1 MATDSRTLKLAILG
15 EVKDLSASLNKGT
28 AEVQTFGDKI
38 TKFGKVAGAAFAAA
52 GVAAVAYAGKL
63 AVDGVKAAIEDEA
76 AQLRLAASLK
86 NVTGATDAQI
96 AATEDYIL
104 KTSLANGVTDEELRP
119 SLDRLVRSTK
129 DVAEAQKLQSLAL
142 DIAAATGKS
151 LTQVSESLAKAH
163 DGNFGSLKRLGVS
176 IDENIIKSK
185 DFDAA
190 TAVLAKTFKD
200 QASIQADTF
209 DGKMRRLKVAF
220 DEGKETVGG
229 FILDAI
235 TPMVSLFVNKAIP
248 AISEFAA
255 NFKDNVLPIL
265 KSVWDFIKG
274 LFTPIIEGVREAFA
288 NVSEAVSN
296 NSTELNKFLV
306 FVKAI
311 YEFGKTYL
319 APFIGE
325 VLGAAFKVLG
335 VAISGVI
342 GFFSTL
348 VGLIDKAYKALVA
361 FVNFIKNN
369 PVTQGIAGVFGG
381 GRASG
386 GPVSAGTT
394 YLVGENGPELF
405 TSSSSGTIIPNGA
418 MGGSGTT
425 VNITVNGALD
435 PISTARQIANL
446 LNREATINGSFNRVG
461 SSLLV
466 GA

>member
-15 EVKDLSASLNKGT
+15 EVKDLSASLTKGT
-28 AEVQTFGDKI
+28 NDVQTFGDKL
-38 TKFGKVAGAAFAAA
+38 TKFGKIAGAAFLAA
-52 GVAAVAYAGKL
+52 GAAAVAYAGKL

-96 AATEDYIL
+96 AATEEYIL
-104 KTSLANGVTDEELRP
+104 QTALANGVTDDELRP

-129 DVAEAQKLQSLAL
+129 DVAEAQRLQSLAL
-142 DIAAATGKS
+142 DIAAGTGKS

-163 DGNFGSLKRLGVS
+163 DGNFGALKRLGVS

-190 TAVLAKTFKD
+190 TAVLASTFKD

-235 TPMVSLFVNKAIP
+235 TPMVSLFVDKAIP
-248 AISEFAA
+248 TISEFAG
-255 NFKDNVLPIL
+255 NLKDNVLPIL
-265 KSVWDFIKG
+265 TTIYEFVKG
-274 LFTPIIEGVREAFA
+274 LFTPIVEGIREAFA

-296 NSTELNKFLV
+296 NSEELSKFAR
-306 FVKAI
+306 FIKAI

-348 VGLIDKAYKALVA
+348 VDIIDRAYRAIVS
-361 FVNFIKNN
+361 FVNFVRNN
-369 PVTQGIAGVFGG
+369 PVTAAVGGVFGG
-381 GRASG
+381 GRAAG

-394 YLVGENGPELF
+394 YLVGEKGPELF
-405 TSSSSGTIIPNGA
+405 TSATSGTIIPNNKI
-418 MGGSGTT
+418 GGGNTI
-425 VNITVNGALD
+425 NITVNGALD
-435 PISTARQIANL
+435 AEGTARTIVDI
-446 LNREATINGSFNRVG
+446 LNRSQARGS
-461 SSLLV
+461 L
-466 GA
+466 GAGAFA

>member
-15 EVKDLSASLNKGT
+15 EVKDLSASLNKGS

-38 TKFGKVAGAAFAAA
+38 SKFGKVAGAAFLAA

-104 KTSLANGVTDEELRP
+104 KTELAFGVTDEELRP

-129 DVAEAQKLQSLAL
+129 DVAEAQKLQTLAL
-142 DIAAATGKS
+142 DIAAGTGKN
-151 LTQVSESLAKAH
+151 LQAVSEALAKAH
-163 DGNFGSLKRLGVS
+163 DGNFTALKKLGGG

-190 TAVLAKTFKD
+190 TASLAATFRD
-200 QASIQADTF
+200 QATIQADTF
-209 DGKMRRLKVAF
+209 NGKMSRLKVAF

-235 TPMVSLFVNKAIP
+235 TPMVSLFVDNAIP
-248 AISEFAA
+248 AISEFAG
-255 NFKDNVLPIL
+255 NLKDNVLPIL
-265 KSVWDFIKG
+265 VSIWEFVKG
-274 LFTPIIEGVREAFA
+274 LFTPIIEGIQVAFKS
-288 NVSEAVSN
+288 VSGALN
-296 NSTELNKFLV
+296 DNSVELGKFIT
-306 FVKAI
+306 FIKAI

-335 VAISGVI
+335 AAISGVI

-348 VGLIDKAYKALVA
+348 VDIIDRAYKAIVA
-361 FVNFIKNN
+361 FVNFVKNN
-369 PVTQGIAGVFGG
+369 PVTQGIASVFGG
-381 GRASG
+381 GRAAG

-405 TSSSSGTIIPNGA
+405 TSSTAGTIIPNQG
-418 MGGSGTT
+418 MGGNTF
-425 VNITVNGALD
+425 NITVNGALD
-435 PISTARQIANL
+435 SEGTARTIVNI
-446 LNREATINGSFNRVG
+446 LNRSQARGS
-461 SSLLV
+461 L
-466 GA
+466 GAGAFA

>member
-28 AEVQTFGDKI
+28 TEVQTFGDKI
-38 TKFGKVAGAAFAAA
+38 TKFGKIAGAAFAAA

-190 TAVLAKTFKD
+190 TAVLASTFQN

-209 DGKMRRLKVAF
+209 NGKMNRLKVAF

-235 TPMVSLFVNKAIP
+235 TPMVSLFVDNAIP
-248 AISEFAA
+248 AISEFAG
-255 NFKDNVLPIL
+255 NLKDNVLPIL
-265 KSVWDFIKG
+265 ISIYEFVKG
-274 LFTPIIEGVREAFA
+274 LFTPIIEGIQKAFA
-288 NVSEAVSN
+288 RVSDALSE
-296 NSTELNKFLV
+296 NSTELNKFIV
-306 FVKAI
+306 FIKAI

-325 VLGAAFKVLG
+325 VLGAAFQVLG
-335 VAISGVI
+335 VAISSVI

-348 VGLIDKAYKALVA
+348 VSVIDKAYKAIVA
-361 FVNFIKNN
+361 FVNFVRNN

-381 GRASG
+381 GRAAG

-405 TSSSSGTIIPNGA
+405 TSSTAGTIIPNQGGA
-418 MGGSGTT
+418 GGNTF
-425 VNITVNGALD
+425 NITVNGALD
-435 PISTARQIANL
+435 SEGTARTIIDL
-446 LNREATINGSFNRVG
+446 LNRSQARGTLGS
-461 SSLLV
+461 
-466 GA
+466 GAFA

>member
-15 EVKDLSASLNKGT
+15 EVKDLSASLTKGT
-28 AEVQTFGDKI
+28 NDVQSFGDKL
-38 TKFGKVAGAAFAAA
+38 TKFGKIAGAAFLAA
-52 GVAAVAYAGKL
+52 GAAAVAYAGKL

-104 KTSLANGVTDEELRP
+104 QTSLATGVTDDELRP
-119 SLDRLVRSTK
+119 SLDRLVRSTN
-129 DVAEAQKLQSLAL
+129 DVAQAQKLQSLAL
-142 DIAAATGKS
+142 DIAAGTGKS

-163 DGNFGSLKRLGVS
+163 DGNFGALKRLGVS

-190 TAVLAKTFKD
+190 TAVLASTFKD

-209 DGKMRRLKVAF
+209 SGKMNRLKVAF

-235 TPMVSLFVNKAIP
+235 TPMVSLFVDKAIP
-248 AISEFAA
+248 TIAKFAG
-255 NFKDNVLPIL
+255 NLKENVLPIL
-265 KSVWDFIKG
+265 TSIYQFVKG
-274 LFTPIIEGVREAFA
+274 FFTPIVEGIREAFA

-296 NSTELNKFLV
+296 NSTELNKF
-306 FVKAI
+306 FTFAKAI
-311 YEFGKTYL
+311 FEFGKTYL

-348 VGLIDKAYKALVA
+348 VSLIDKAYNGLVA
-361 FVNFIKNN
+361 FVNFVRNN
-369 PVTQGIAGVFGG
+369 PVSSAIGGVFGG
-381 GRASG
+381 GRAAG

-394 YLVGENGPELF
+394 YLVGEKGPELF
-405 TSSSSGTIIPNGA
+405 TSQTSGTIIPNNK
-418 MGGSGTT
+418 MGGGNTI
-425 VNITVNGALD
+425 NITVNGALD
-435 PISTARQIANL
+435 TEGTARTIVDI
-446 LNREATINGSFNRVG
+446 LNRSQARGS
-461 SSLLV
+461 L
-466 GA
+466 GAGAFA

>member
-28 AEVQTFGDKI
+28 TEVQTFGDKI

-104 KTSLANGVTDEELRP
+104 KTSLANGVTDDELRP
-119 SLDRLVRSTK
+119 SLDRLTRSTK
-129 DVAEAQKLQSLAL
+129 SVEEAQKLQSLAL

-190 TAVLAKTFKD
+190 TAVLAATFKD

-209 DGKMRRLKVAF
+209 NGKMNRLKVAF

-235 TPMVSLFVNKAIP
+235 TPMVSLFVDKAIP
-248 AISEFAA
+248 AISEFAS
-255 NFKDNVLPIL
+255 NLKENVQPIVQFLYEFFKN
-265 KSVWDFIKG
+265 

-288 NVSEAVSN
+288 NVSEAVKN
-296 NSTELNKFLV
+296 NSVELNKFIT
-306 FVKAI
+306 FVKAV

-319 APFIGE
+319 APLVGE
-325 VLGAAFKVLG
+325 ILGGAFKVLG

-348 VGLIDKAYKALVA
+348 VNIIDKAFKALVA

-381 GRASG
+381 GRAAG

-405 TSSSSGTIIPNGA
+405 TSSTSGTIIPNGA
-418 MGGSGTT
+418 MGGNT
-425 VNITVNGALD
+425 VNITVNGAID
-435 PISTARQIANL
+435 PISTARQIANI
-446 LNREATINGSFNRVG
+446 LNREATISGSFNRVG

>member
-15 EVKDLSASLNKGT
+15 EVKDLSASLNKGSS
-28 AEVQTFGDKI
+28 EVQSFGDKI
-38 TKFGKVAGAAFAAA
+38 SKFGKIAGAAFLAA
-52 GVAAVAYAGKL
+52 GAAAVAYAGKL

-86 NVTGATDAQI
+86 NVTGATDATI

-104 KTSLANGVTDEELRP
+104 KTSLANGVTDDELRP

-142 DIAAATGKS
+142 DISAATGKS

-190 TAVLAKTFKD
+190 TAVLASTFKD

-235 TPMVSLFVNKAIP
+235 TPMVSLFVDKAIP
-248 AISEFAA
+248 AIADFAG
-255 NFKDNVLPIL
+255 NLKENVLPVI
-265 KSVWDFIKG
+265 KSVWEFIKG
-274 LFTPIIEGVREAFA
+274 FFAPIIEGIREAFA
-288 NVSEAVSN
+288 NVSEAVGK
-296 NSTELNKFLV
+296 NSTELNKFLI
-306 FVKAI
+306 FAKAI
-311 YEFGKTYL
+311 FEFAKTYL

-348 VGLIDKAYKALVA
+348 VNIIDKAFKALVA

-381 GRASG
+381 GRAAG

-405 TSSSSGTIIPNGA
+405 TSSTSGSIIPNGA
-418 MGGSGTT
+418 MGGNT
-425 VNITVNGALD
+425 VNITVNGAID
-435 PISTARQIANL
+435 PISTARQIANI
-446 LNREATINGSFNRVG
+446 LNREATISGSFNRVG

>member
-28 AEVQTFGDKI
+28 TEVQTFGDKI
-38 TKFGKVAGAAFAAA
+38 TKFGKIAGAAFLAA

-104 KTSLANGVTDEELRP
+104 KTSLANGVTDDELRP

-190 TAVLAKTFKD
+190 TAVLASTFQN

-220 DEGKETVGG
+220 DEGKETVGA

-235 TPMVSLFVNKAIP
+235 TPMVSLFVDKAIP
-248 AISEFAA
+248 AISEFAG

-265 KSVWDFIKG
+265 VAVYEFVKG
-274 LFTPIIEGVREAFA
+274 LFTPIIEGIREAFA
-288 NVSEAVSN
+288 NVSKAVGS

-311 YEFGKTYL
+311 YEFSKTYL

-342 GFFSTL
+342 GFFSNL
-348 VGLIDKAYKALVA
+348 VNVIDKAYKAIVA
-361 FVNFIKNN
+361 FVNFVKNN

-405 TSSSSGTIIPNGA
+405 TSSTAGTIIPNQGGA
-418 MGGSGTT
+418 SGNTF
-425 VNITVNGALD
+425 NITVNGALD
-435 PISTARQIANL
+435 SEGTARTIVNI
-446 LNREATINGSFNRVG
+446 LNRSQARGS
-461 SSLLV
+461 L
-466 GA
+466 GAGAFA